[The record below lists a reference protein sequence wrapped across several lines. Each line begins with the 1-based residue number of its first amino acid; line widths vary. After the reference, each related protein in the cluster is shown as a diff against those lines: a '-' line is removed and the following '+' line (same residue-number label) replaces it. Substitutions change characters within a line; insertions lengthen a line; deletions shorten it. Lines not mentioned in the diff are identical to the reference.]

1 MAASRTEKK
10 LARKISANISMVAK
24 FCNVIASVTE
34 AGNFLKTSV
43 FTSRDYK
50 KLVIK

>member
-34 AGNFLKTSV
+34 AGDFLKTC
-43 FTSRDYK
+43 FHKQRLEETSN
-50 KLVIK
+50 